1 MASSAGLRGEGREE
15 AAEGAEG
22 QRAARLPRVHG
33 AVPADGEGPLREDRL
48 LAHAP
53 PGCGDGR
60 DGTALRRLV
69 VAAELCPQ
77 RRPQLR
83 HHSLPLRL
91 VREVHLGFGR
101 IAASETEAPN
111 MLVSQ
116 V

>member
-1 MASSAGLRGEGREE
+1 
-15 AAEGAEG
+15 
-22 QRAARLPRVHG
+22 
-33 AVPADGEGPLREDRL
+33 
-48 LAHAP
+48 
-53 PGCGDGR
+53 
-60 DGTALRRLV
+60 V